1 MDPTTESL
9 SDYACRLIYE
19 DLSPEAIEL
28 VERTLVE
35 SSECAVGGFDGEPSS
50 RRKTLDRS
58 FAPRID

>member
-9 SDYACRLIYE
+9 SDYACRLTYE
-19 DLSPEAIEL
+19 DLSPEAIEQ

-50 RRKTLDRS
+50 RRKMLDRS